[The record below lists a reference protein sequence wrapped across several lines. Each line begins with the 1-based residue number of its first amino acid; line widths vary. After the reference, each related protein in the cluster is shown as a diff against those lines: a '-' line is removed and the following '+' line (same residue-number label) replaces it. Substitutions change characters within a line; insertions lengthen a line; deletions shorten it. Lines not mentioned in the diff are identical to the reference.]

1 MYVKIQNWDVTNEN
15 FRILMSVFYFPPFEI
30 YSGYIDIISYSFDDT
45 PFFALFFRRVQAIQ
59 INNIIKNYNAVG

>member
-1 MYVKIQNWDVTNEN
+1 
-15 FRILMSVFYFPPFEI
+15 MSVFYFPPFEI